1 MASKVLPRIGRA
13 LKYALIA
20 LAAALTLFL
29 LTAWFGS
36 MIPRGTLAEEPIADP
51 VTIMVETNGVHTQFV
66 LPMANAHKD
75 WRETFPSA
83 NEWLGTAE
91 PTHVAIGFGDRQAM
105 MEIPQISD
113 LSVSSALRI
122 GTVGG
127 PGVIRVSRYIN
138 PPLDKERR
146 AMRVSGE
153 QYKAL
158 VKAIEADLPPLG
170 ADPFRDY
177 ERDTFSQDAY
187 YTAIPSYNLT
197 QTCNQWTSNRLA
209 MANIRT
215 GLWTPMSGGVMKW
228 LPVHRTELGER

>member
-1 MASKVLPRIGRA
+1 MNAA
-13 LKYALIA
+13 LKTAGRLAKCVAIA
-20 LAAALTLFL
+20 IFLPLSLFL
-29 LTAWFGS
+29 LTAWIGS
-36 MIPRGTLAEEPIADP
+36 MIPRGSIAEEPIANP

-66 LPMANAHKD
+66 LPIANGHKD

-83 NEWLGTAE
+83 NEWLGAGE

-113 LSVSSALRI
+113 LSLSSALRI
-122 GTVGG
+122 GTIGG

-138 PPLDKERR
+138 PPLERDR
-146 AMRVSGE
+146 REIRITGA
-153 QYKAL
+153 QYAAL

-187 YTAIPSYNLT
+187 YTAIPDYNLT
-197 QTCNQWTSNRLA
+197 QTCNQWTSNRMA
-209 MANIRT
+209 MADIRT
-215 GLWTPMSGGVMKW
+215 GWWTPMSGGVMKW
-228 LPVHRTELGER
+228 LPPYRTELGPS